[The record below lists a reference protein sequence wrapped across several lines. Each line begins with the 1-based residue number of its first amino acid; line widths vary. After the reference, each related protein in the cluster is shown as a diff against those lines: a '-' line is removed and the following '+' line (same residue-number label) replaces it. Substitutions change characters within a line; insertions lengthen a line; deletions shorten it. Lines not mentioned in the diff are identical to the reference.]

1 MVCYDK
7 LYNILIL
14 CSFYI
19 IDNQCTITSWLRC
32 RFETLEIRVSN
43 SKVSVFLFFL
53 KKRTS
58 PKRVNQRT
66 HNTQSL
72 HKPTRKRHEKYLKY
86 EFVESRKTTTEK
98 VCDTRVDV
106 SREYLDDRGGS

>member
-1 MVCYDK
+1 MLFLYHECKK
-7 LYNILIL
+7 LMLVMDVGRV
-14 CSFYI
+14 SVR
-19 IDNQCTITSWLRC
+19 W
-32 RFETLEIRVSN
+32 EIRFSSFNFEVAHI
-43 SKVSVFLFFL
+43 F
-53 KKRTS
+53 KKTNL
-58 PKRVNQRT
+58 PKESQSENI